1 MAYAYARSDKLMG
14 TTVPSMLVSARYQV
28 DGADTEIENGN
39 MIELKGLM
47 EGERELYIANAP
59 TASSKLEDCVLVLT
73 PEICYDER
81 KKNLNEFI
89 NEAGSNIR
97 GYRLHRGDIFS
108 VTAEAIDGTA
118 AVGDD
123 VTLMA
128 GTKLQAKG
136 SGTKVGTVIQLENE
150 YIVIQ
155 VA

>member
-1 MAYAYARSDKLMG
+1 MAYAYVRSDKLMG
-14 TTVPSMLVSARYQV
+14 TTIPSMLVSARYQV
-28 DGADTEIENGN
+28 DGVDTEIENGN
-39 MIELKGLM
+39 MVELKGLM
-47 EGERELYIANAP
+47 DGERELYVANAP

-73 PEICYDER
+73 PEVMYDER

-118 AVGDD
+118 AVGDN

-128 GTKLQAKG
+128 GTKLQTKG